1 MGARVW
7 NNTHL
12 IFPIKSNHGVVCQCG
27 EAVAQGANSAYRA
40 VLIKGSP
47 SSRAWGRPGLAT
59 LLEAGV

>member
-12 IFPIKSNHGVVCQCG
+12 IFPIKSKHGVVCQCG